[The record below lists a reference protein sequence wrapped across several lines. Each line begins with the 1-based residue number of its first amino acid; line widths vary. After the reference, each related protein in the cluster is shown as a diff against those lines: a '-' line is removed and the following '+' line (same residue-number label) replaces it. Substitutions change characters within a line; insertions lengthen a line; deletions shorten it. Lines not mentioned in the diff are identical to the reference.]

1 MTWTYPLVGGVDVLV
16 SRSHGRPKY
25 SEETER
31 RNLTHILPFLHIKV
45 LNDCRVY
52 NYINSVPSIELFT
65 TSTARHSE
73 RKNKSQSDKSQET
86 ELDWTGVR
94 LFNDAI

>member
-1 MTWTYPLVGGVDVLV
+1 MSVAVTAGQ
-16 SRSHGRPKY
+16 SSQRRQK
-25 SEETER
+25 EET
-31 RNLTHILPFLHIKV
+31 LHTFYQLSIIKV
-45 LNDCRVY
+45 LNDRRIC

-86 ELDWTGVR
+86 ELSGEPLYILPGRSNFIT
-94 LFNDAI
+94 